1 MSCNLYGQIL
11 LQGEDGFRKLYKRNG
26 KLDDKKHW
34 NSQEGAL
41 LVNSLQ
47 HLKTVKIID
56 NIADRFLHQ
65 MQIELLRGVL
75 QVILKNA
82 RELEKVVICTEMFEN
97 GVLIN
102 SIEVAH
108 RLLSFPRA
116 SSSAV
121 ILCYNC

>member
-1 MSCNLYGQIL
+1 M
-11 LQGEDGFRKLYKRNG
+11 
-26 KLDDKKHW
+26 LDDKKYW
-34 NSQEGAL
+34 NSQEGA

-56 NIADRFLHQ
+56 NIVDMFLHQ
-65 MQIELLRGVL
+65 MQIELLLGVL

-82 RELEKVVICTEMFEN
+82 RELEKVVICTEMIEN
-97 GVLIN
+97 DGVLIN

-108 RLLSFPRA
+108 RLLSFPGA
-116 SSSAV
+116 SPSAV